1 MSHFLTGE
9 ELLQA
14 IQSPPPPAQPLIT
27 DFLYADSVCLL
38 TGAAGKGK
46 TVLAVQLAASLSSAT
61 ACFGSL
67 EISRPHSVYYLQLEG
82 SRNETLMRLHYLHT
96 SIPINGTHFYF
107 DFDKQFRVTHAELVQ
122 RKLALMRERLAT
134 THLDLLILDPIYKLT
149 GDLAKAENAL
159 AVITFSDLVAELF
172 HCSILLIH
180 HPHRERHD
188 LKGKLIQESN
198 PYYGHSFLYNH
209 VDSSFLMTNP
219 EKDRVLLTRDK
230 VREEN
235 TRRQL
240 SLIYHPESYSLSMA
254 PEPAR
259 HTKTAAV
266 EQFLDACKGRN
277 ITTTFAEIQERC
289 QVSGA
294 FLRCLQD
301 TFLKSKRV
309 EFRKSPGK
317 STIWIP
323 K

>member
-1 MSHFLTGE
+1 MSHFLTGI
-9 ELLQA
+9 ELLSA
-14 IQSPPPPAQPLIT
+14 IQTPPLPAEPLIA
-27 DFLYADSVCLL
+27 DFLYTDSVCLL

-61 ACFGSL
+61 PCFGSL
-67 EISRPHSVYYLQLEG
+67 DIARPHSVYYLQLEG
-82 SRNETLMRLHYLHT
+82 SRNETLMRLHYLHA
-96 SIPINGTHFYF
+96 SIPINASYFYF
-107 DFDKQFRVTHAELVQ
+107 DFDKQFRVTHAEMVQ
-122 RKLALMRERLAT
+122 RKLAIMRERLAT
-134 THLDLLILDPIYKLT
+134 NPLDLLILDPIYKLA

-159 AVITFSDLVAELF
+159 AVITFSDLIAELF

-180 HPHRERHD
+180 HPHRERYD
-188 LKGKLIQESN
+188 VKGKVIQESN

-240 SLIYHPESYSLSMA
+240 SLLYHPESYSLSMV
-254 PEPAR
+254 PELPK
-259 HTKTAAV
+259 HTKKAGV
-266 EQFLDACKGRN
+266 ERFLEECKARN
-277 ITTTFAEIQERC
+277 ITTSFAEIQERC
-289 QVSGA
+289 LVSGQ
-294 FLRCLQD
+294 FLRELQ
-301 TFLKSKRV
+301 TGYLKSGKV
-309 EFRKSPGK
+309 EFRKVPGK